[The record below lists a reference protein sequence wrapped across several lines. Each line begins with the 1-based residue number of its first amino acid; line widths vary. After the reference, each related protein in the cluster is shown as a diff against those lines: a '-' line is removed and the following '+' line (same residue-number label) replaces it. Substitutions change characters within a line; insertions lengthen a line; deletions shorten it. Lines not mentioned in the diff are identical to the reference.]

1 MLDFDKPI
9 ERRVTILANQI
20 FEMVSSD
27 ASVVSMETCRR
38 LAQSW
43 VTCEDRAYFRGRH
56 KEIEKLRRL
65 MEDVWAEGSSM

>member
-9 ERRVTILANQI
+9 DRRINILTSQI
-20 FEMVSSD
+20 FEMMSGDGAVI
-27 ASVVSMETCRR
+27 SMESCKR

-43 VTCEDRAYFRGRH
+43 VTCEDRAYYRGRH

-65 MEDVWAEGSSM
+65 MEDVWSAEV